1 MNLTDLLILGI
12 ALGID
17 CLVVSF
23 SQGLIFKH
31 NRVRNSILLALTMGI
46 FQGGMPCISYV
57 FTGFAQ
63 EFLEP
68 FKAWV
73 VFSIFMF
80 LGIKFIVE
88 GFIEKKEEICCI
100 GWKCLLG
107 MGLATSIDALASG
120 VSLKLTD
127 TNLLVGAVIIG
138 LFSFFMSLTGFWT
151 GNFFK
156 NLPSKI
162 LNTSAGLIFIF
173 LAVKAII

>member
-1 MNLTDLLILGI
+1 MNLADLLILGI

-31 NRVRNSILLALTMGI
+31 NRIRNSIFLALTMDI
-46 FQGGMPCISYV
+46 FQGGMPCISYF

-63 EFLEP
+63 GFLEP
-68 FKAWV
+68 FKGWV
-73 VFSIFMF
+73 VFSIFMC
-80 LGIKFIVE
+80 LGLKFIVE
-88 GFIEKKEEICCI
+88 GFFEKEEEICCI
-100 GWKCLLG
+100 GWKCLLS

-127 TNLLVGAVIIG
+127 TNLLLAVLIIG
-138 LFSFFMSLTGFWT
+138 LLSFFMSLTGFWT

-156 NLPSKI
+156 NLPSKF
-162 LNTSAGLIFIF
+162 LNTSGGLILIF
-173 LAVKAII
+173 LAVKAVI